1 MSLAVCHSQCAA
13 TAASSQRAAAPSSIR
28 APLRCFTAAVRGQ
41 QLVQQRA
48 AVRAQ
53 RAAVLA
59 RATFAAEEE
68 PEAEEVR
75 PAGLQMRRL
84 WQRGGPAGGAVGA
97 AAAGTARG
105 SAHACPCPSFAAPR
119 RRTSS
124 RSVWCRSAV

>member
-13 TAASSQRAAAPSSIR
+13 TAASSQRAAASSSIR

-53 RAAVLA
+53 RAAVVA

-68 PEAEEVR
+68 AEFEEVR
-75 PAGLQMRRL
+75 SSGPPMRRL
-84 WQRGGPAGGAVGA
+84 WQWGGGLLAGRALLPA
-97 AAAGTARG
+97 
-105 SAHACPCPSFAAPR
+105 PPAPPLMPALPPH
-119 RRTSS
+119 
-124 RSVWCRSAV
+124 CCL